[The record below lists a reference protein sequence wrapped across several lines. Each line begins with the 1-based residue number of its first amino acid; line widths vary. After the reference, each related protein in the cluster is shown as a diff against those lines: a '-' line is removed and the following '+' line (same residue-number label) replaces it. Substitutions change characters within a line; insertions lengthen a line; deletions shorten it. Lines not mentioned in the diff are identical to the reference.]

1 MVENQD
7 DKENTLNKTIKNQLN
22 LTKVGGIT
30 NPITIPG
37 GFLILKIEDI
47 KEIEIKLNLNK
58 EIQNIIDR
66 QTNEQLNM
74 FSTIYFK
81 KLKKNIKINEF

>member
-1 MVENQD
+1 M
-7 DKENTLNKTIKNQLN
+7 
-22 LTKVGGIT
+22 
-30 NPITIPG
+30 
-37 GFLILKIEDI
+37 ILKIEDI
-47 KEIEIKLNLNK
+47 KEIEIKLDLNK

-74 FSTIYFK
+74 FSTIYFN